1 MNKLHTLPL
10 VLLAWNL
17 SCSSNAQT
25 TAKPAPA
32 KPAASL
38 ASELIGSWMMS
49 STSYVTVH
57 RVSKTETTKET
68 VESQCNV
75 CPKITFNA
83 DGTGFIKT
91 GTGDVSAN
99 HFTWKVLGNNLS
111 FTNNTVKTGSV
122 LANGIYKIVHPEGVS
137 HGSELALVDSKN
149 TEQTLSKLN

>member
-25 TAKPAPA
+25 TAKPVPV
-32 KPAASL
+32 KPAVAP
-38 ASELIGSWMMS
+38 ASELVGSWMMS
-49 STSYVTVH
+49 STSYVKIH

-68 VESQCNV
+68 VETQCNV

-91 GTGDVSAN
+91 GTGNVSAN
-99 HFTWKVLGNNLS
+99 RFTWKVLGIKLS

-122 LANGIYKIVHPEGVS
+122 LASGVYKIVHSEGVS
-137 HGSELALVDSKN
+137 PGSELVLVDSRN